1 MALCDTLVY
10 DSDNWSTY
18 SFWFALSSG
27 VFCFCVWTSFIG
39 AVLSVIKVYR
49 RFASARPTPQPC
61 VPILMVRQSKK
72 ISLEM
77 KKQTN
82 KGTKTTTKRGKY
94 LLPWID
100 RLCGR
105 DLRKSWC
112 QKERHFFHH
121 SCTGPENN
129 KITIR
134 RCLYGKKLAW
144 GSGAP
149 SQANFTARL

>member
-1 MALCDTLVY
+1 M
-10 DSDNWSTY
+10 
-18 SFWFALSSG
+18 
-27 VFCFCVWTSFIG
+27 
-39 AVLSVIKVYR
+39 IKVYR

-134 RCLYGKKLAW
+134 RCLYGKKVGPGLR
-144 GSGAP
+144 GTLP
-149 SQANFTARL
+149 SQLYRASIRKKTWAGLWWVAPLKGLKCQLAHALRDATWPG